1 MTALLA
7 HDRVQADPVEL
18 PAFLLRD
25 SGVDRRLMRPALALA
40 IVVHA
45 LVLLLPMPSVGEE
58 PVLAPAPPPDEPPV
72 LFKYR
77 PSAPIP
83 RLREPIRVIPG
94 PKEIV
99 ENDVRPDLLP
109 DTLVSESVRELQAE
123 TGEIELLPGSIEAP
137 PAEPQIYRGDEGRV
151 GLALPVPHGDR
162 ARPRYPEVARVA
174 RREGRVVLAAVVTA
188 DGRVAS
194 VQVVVAPEPDLG
206 FSQAAIDAVS
216 QWRYEPGHYRGRPV
230 AVELT
235 VVIDFTLNP

>member
-7 HDRVQADPVEL
+7 HERMLADPGVE
-18 PAFLLRD
+18 
-25 SGVDRRLMRPALALA
+25 RRLMRPALALA

-45 LVLLLPMPSVGEE
+45 LVLLLPMPSAGEE
-58 PVLAPAPPPDEPPV
+58 PVFAPAPPPDEPPV
-72 LFKYR
+72 LIPFR
-77 PSAPIP
+77 PAAPVP
-83 RLREPIRVIPG
+83 ELLRSNRVIPDRLD
-94 PKEIV
+94 EV

-109 DTLVSESVRELQAE
+109 DTTVSHSASELQAE
-123 TGEIELLPGSIEAP
+123 TGDIELLSGSIEAP
-137 PAEPQIYRGDEGRV
+137 PAEPQVYRGDDGRV
-151 GLALPVPHGDR
+151 GLVLPVLHGDR
-162 ARPRYPEVARVA
+162 VRPVYPEM
-174 RREGRVVLAAVVTA
+174 GRVTRSEGQVVLTAIVTA

-194 VQVVVAPEPDLG
+194 VEVIFAPEPDLG